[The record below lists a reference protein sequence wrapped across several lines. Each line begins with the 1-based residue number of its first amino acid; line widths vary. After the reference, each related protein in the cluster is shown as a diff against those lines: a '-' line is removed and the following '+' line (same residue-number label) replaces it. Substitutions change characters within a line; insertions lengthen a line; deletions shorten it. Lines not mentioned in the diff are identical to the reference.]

1 MGKVAGLRRSGSAAT
16 DLAWVA
22 SGRFDGYW
30 DHGLSPWDIAAGLI
44 LVKEAG
50 GVATDAEGGN
60 NAFTTGSI
68 VAGNEFVHDALVAN
82 LAAARATV

>member
-50 GVATDAEGGN
+50 GVATDAKGGN